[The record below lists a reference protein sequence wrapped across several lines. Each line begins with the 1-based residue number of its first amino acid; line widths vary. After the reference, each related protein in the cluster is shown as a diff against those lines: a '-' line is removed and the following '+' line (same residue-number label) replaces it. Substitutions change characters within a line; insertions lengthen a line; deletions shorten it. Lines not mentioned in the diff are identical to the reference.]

1 MVNTTWTK
9 HSFSAGEL
17 SPRLLQSRKD
27 LSLHAQGVAKS
38 RNLIPLRYG
47 PLVSMPLM
55 QEYRDCRLDPR
66 SNRVFSF
73 SIPDGGYAL
82 LVFGDK
88 KLQIVV
94 VRSSTK
100 WSPALFGKTYKTP
113 YTFKDNKSL
122 EYAVFGS
129 TAVFVHKDHPPHHLL
144 YIQDGDKISFTFD
157 EIKFLPPPW
166 LGDGMISGVKSN
178 AKLSI
183 SQADTSTAR
192 ITSDMKIFKPLDK
205 GRSIRLGCHPPEW
218 AKNTNYSIGAYIV
231 ADDKVYRSLTTGRS
245 GDRFGYSKGATYV
258 KDNNITWITVLNLSS
273 KTSRESASG
282 AVAPYYVWGD
292 IKDVSKDGRSI
303 SVAPQSQTLFQAGV
317 SVVSWFMSAWGE
329 QEGYPSHVTFH
340 NNRLLFSGSKGDELS
355 VYLSSFGAF
364 YDFSL
369 DGEYG
374 CYDPTKALTT
384 AVTDFSA
391 STIHWMHPFGEGVL
405 VGCDTSLWL
414 LSISLS
420 KGLSIDF
427 RRVSG
432 SGVYACPP
440 VSVGDCLVFVCGVGR
455 RIKYISGSTEQ
466 GFRFNEITQLADH
479 LFNQRILQLVYQEEP
494 HSIVWVVLEPK
505 DNSFPRLLGCRFS
518 AEGEG
523 DFAWHTHM
531 ISDKHYVL
539 SAASF
544 PNDNR
549 GGTSLWMLVALSAG
563 EERSF
568 TVRLNL
574 LDDFK

>member
-82 LVFGDK
+82 MVFGDK

-122 EYAVFGS
+122 DYAVFGS

-282 AVAPYYVWGD
+282 AVDPYYVWGD

-340 NNRLLFSGSKGDELS
+340 NNRLLFSGSKGDELWS
-355 VYLSSFGAF
+355 NDPYCRNQ
-364 YDFSL
+364 
-369 DGEYG
+369 YG
-374 CYDPTKALTT
+374 LP
-384 AVTDFSA
+384 
-391 STIHWMHPFGEGVL
+391 
-405 VGCDTSLWL
+405 
-414 LSISLS
+414 S
-420 KGLSIDF
+420 K
-427 RRVSG
+427 
-432 SGVYACPP
+432 
-440 VSVGDCLVFVCGVGR
+440 
-455 RIKYISGSTEQ
+455 T
-466 GFRFNEITQLADH
+466 N
-479 LFNQRILQLVYQEEP
+479 
-494 HSIVWVVLEPK
+494 
-505 DNSFPRLLGCRFS
+505 
-518 AEGEG
+518 G
-523 DFAWHTHM
+523 DFAWIQHM
-531 ISDKHYVL
+531 FASLNDTGRMAVVL
-539 SAASF
+539 PHGVLF
-544 PNDNR
+544 R
-549 GGTSLWMLVALSAG
+549 GRACGVIRT
-563 EERSF
+563 
-568 TVRLNL
+568 NL
-574 LDDFK
+574 LHDDRIEAVIGIAPNIFYGTGIASSILVLRKSRPHSHQGHVLIINAEEIFTKGRGKNSLTNEQSDAIYRIYQSQVQQGPKAAEIKGVACWIPLSKIAENDFNLSVGRYAQKPQEEATITVEEALKEFRKTLGALERAEEELEAFLVQED